1 MYSNDENE
9 INTHLSDK
17 DIKAIG
23 DIIKTIN
30 MHSGDSASYTNDVYD
45 ALTKYGFE
53 KYVTGERDFVN
64 IYDRS
69 F

>member
-9 INTHLSDK
+9 INTHLTDK

-30 MHSGDSASYTNDVYD
+30 MHSGDSA
-45 ALTKYGFE
+45 K
-53 KYVTGERDFVN
+53 
-64 IYDRS
+64 
-69 F
+69 